1 MKKLLSILMAAAL
14 LVAISMIPGKE
25 KEKKSQED

>member
-25 KEKKSQED
+25 KEKKSVED